1 MYEVEIRVYDRQP
14 REKLYNFLEQT
25 KNFSKKFYHMDKQVR
40 GHNPYLKITAL
51 AVSRDVTYIL
61 HWKISCEQLLS
72 KEAEDDGVMIE
83 DMHIKTFPAWGLEP
97 RNEESKYCF
106 FPLLMEGGKNYRN
119 VFYINNF
126 IGVQKLLKDGVD
138 IVEHP

>member
-1 MYEVEIRVYDRQP
+1 MYEVELRVYDRQP

-25 KNFSKKFYHMDKQVR
+25 KNFGKKFYHMDKTLR
-40 GHNPYLKITAL
+40 GSPGLNITAL

-61 HWKISCEQLLS
+61 RWDISCEQLLS

-83 DMHIKTFPAWGLEP
+83 DMLNRTFPAWGLEP
-97 RNEESKYCF
+97 RDEESKYCF
-106 FPLLMEGGKNYRN
+106 FPLLLESGNNYQN